1 MSTLFDVAVI
11 GAGPGGYVA
20 AIRAAQLGLKVA
32 CIDDFSNSE
41 GEPSPG
47 GTCLNVGCI
56 PSKAL
61 LQSSE
66 LYHAL
71 QHEGTEHG
79 ISVTGAKLDV
89 PAMISRKNA
98 IVNRLTQGIRMLFD
112 RNSITFVHGRATP
125 VLCQDGVWQLSVA
138 QSKDTQTLQ
147 ARNVVMAMG
156 SRPRA
161 LPGVEVD
168 NVDILDNA
176 GALALESCP
185 KRLGVIG
192 AGVIG
197 LELGSVWQR
206 LGSEVTLLEAAD
218 SFLPGLE
225 KRASTEVRKALTD
238 SGLTMEFGVKIQ
250 RVEKRSK
257 DIVLHWEQAG
267 VEHKTTVDKLIV
279 AIGRVPNSDDL
290 DVEALGITKDDRGVI
305 VVDELCR
312 TGQPGLWAIGD
323 LVRGPMLAHKAMHEG
338 IQVAESI
345 AGQPVHPVD
354 LNAIPSVIYT
364 DPEVAW
370 VGVTQPGAG
379 VKKGSAPF
387 GGNGRALALGRDGG
401 RCTLFVREDNDRLV
415 GATIIGPQAS
425 ELINE
430 VTMSMAF
437 QASAEDISLTMHAHP
452 SLSEVLHEAA
462 LAADKRAIHG

>member
-79 ISVTGAKLDV
+79 ISVSGAKLDV

-267 VEHKTTVDKLIV
+267 V
-279 AIGRVPNSDDL
+279 
-290 DVEALGITKDDRGVI
+290 
-305 VVDELCR
+305 
-312 TGQPGLWAIGD
+312 
-323 LVRGPMLAHKAMHEG
+323 
-338 IQVAESI
+338 
-345 AGQPVHPVD
+345 
-354 LNAIPSVIYT
+354 
-364 DPEVAW
+364 
-370 VGVTQPGAG
+370 
-379 VKKGSAPF
+379 
-387 GGNGRALALGRDGG
+387 
-401 RCTLFVREDNDRLV
+401 
-415 GATIIGPQAS
+415 
-425 ELINE
+425 
-430 VTMSMAF
+430 
-437 QASAEDISLTMHAHP
+437 
-452 SLSEVLHEAA
+452 
-462 LAADKRAIHG
+462 

>member
-1 MSTLFDVAVI
+1 MSTLYDVAVI

-20 AIRAAQLGLKVA
+20 AIRAAQHGLKVA
-32 CIDDFSNSE
+32 CIDDYAGPQ

-71 QHEGTEHG
+71 QHEGAAHG
-79 ISVTGAKLDV
+79 ISVSGATLDV
-89 PAMISRKNA
+89 PAMMARKNA
-98 IVNRLTQGIRMLFD
+98 IVTRLTQGIRLLFE
-112 RNSITFVHGRATP
+112 RNRIAFFHGCATP
-125 VLCQDGVWQLSVA
+125 LRCLDGIWQLSLSQHQA
-138 QSKDTQTLQ
+138 SQTLQ
-147 ARNVVMAMG
+147 ARHVVLAMG

-161 LPGVEVD
+161 LPGVTVD
-168 NVDILDNA
+168 NVTILDNA
-176 GALALESCP
+176 GALALTSCP
-185 KRLGVIG
+185 ARLGVIG

-206 LGSEVTLLEAAD
+206 LGAQVTLLEMAD
-218 SFLPGLE
+218 TFLPALE
-225 KRASTEVRKALTD
+225 KRLASEVRKALTA
-238 SGLTMEFGVKIQ
+238 SGLTMEFGVTLE
-250 RVEKRSK
+250 RVEKRGK
-257 DIVLHWEQAG
+257 TLVLHWQQSEQAQQ
-267 VEHKTTVDKLIV
+267 TTVDKLIV
-279 AIGRVPNSDDL
+279 AVGRVPNSDRL
-290 DVEALGITKDDRGVI
+290 DIEALGITKDARGGI
-305 VVDELCR
+305 AVDELCR

-338 IQVAESI
+338 IQVADAI
-345 AGQPVHPVD
+345 AGQPVAPVD
-354 LNAIPSVIYT
+354 LSAIPSVIYT

-370 VGVTQPGAG
+370 VGVTQALAG

-387 GGNGRALALGRDGG
+387 GGNGRALALGRDTG
-401 RCTLFVREDNDRLV
+401 RCTLYVQEQTDRLV
-415 GATIIGPQAS
+415 GAAIVGPQAS

-430 VTMSMAF
+430 VTMAMAF
-437 QASAEDISLTMHAHP
+437 QASAEDLSLTMHAHP
-452 SLSEVLHEAA
+452 TLSEVLHEAA